1 MSPAGTPKD
10 DILEVMKKRLGPLA
24 AELEEDIAEL
34 KGLVERSGTQNV
46 EAGLAAAHECLDD
59 LRRLGRFVKESQ
71 RFTSAD

>member
-10 DILEVMKKRLGPLA
+10 GILEVMKKRLGPLA
-24 AELEEDIAEL
+24 AEIEEDIAEL
-34 KGLVERSGTQNV
+34 KGLVERSGAQNV
-46 EAGLAAAHECLDD
+46 EAGLAAAHECLGE